1 MARHS
6 PQSEDPLCRS
16 TNHMTVGGSDRS
28 RCPPDVLALVAHRAE
43 PVQLNAWAAAKLGL
57 GSLLPL
63 VDAIHRFG
71 KPGGPVMGQR

>member
-1 MARHS
+1 MVRHS
-6 PQSEDPLCRS
+6 PQSEDPCAARQ
-16 TNHMTVGGSDRS
+16 NHMTVGASDRS
-28 RCPPDVLALVAHRAE
+28 WYPPDVLALVAHRAE